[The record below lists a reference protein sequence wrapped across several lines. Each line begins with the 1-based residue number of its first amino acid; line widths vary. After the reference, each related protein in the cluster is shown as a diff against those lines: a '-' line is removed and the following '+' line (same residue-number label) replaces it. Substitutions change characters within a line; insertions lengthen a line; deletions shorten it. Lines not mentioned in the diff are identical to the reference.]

1 MDAANNGCRQ
11 LSLLASSL
19 MPDAKDFYEHL
30 VNKIIIKFI
39 PRLPTQAENRI
50 FELTLNK
57 KMSYDQVLWLP
68 AHVFYCESIALM
80 KFYLI
85 ACR

>member
-1 MDAANNGCRQ
+1 
-11 LSLLASSL
+11 

-39 PRLPTQAENRI
+39 PRLPTQAENRT

-68 AHVFYCESIALM
+68 THVFIMSIALM

>member
-1 MDAANNGCRQ
+1 MHDYLLNASNSKCRE
-11 LSLLASSL
+11 LSLLAGSL

-30 VNKIIIKFI
+30 VNKIVIKFV

-57 KMSYDQVLWLP
+57 KMSYDQVLWLQIEILVVR
-68 AHVFYCESIALM
+68 A
-80 KFYLI
+80 
-85 ACR
+85 

>member
-1 MDAANNGCRQ
+1 
-11 LSLLASSL
+11 

-30 VNKIIIKFI
+30 VNKIVIKFV

-57 KMSYDQVLWLP
+57 KMSYDQVLWLQIEILVVR
-68 AHVFYCESIALM
+68 A
-80 KFYLI
+80 
-85 ACR
+85 